1 VHAYTAIIARP
12 VTDAQLIA
20 WIAHLAESGVDDAE
34 LRQVATQNA
43 AASLVDAVLEHARRR
58 HASVFATS
66 A

>member
-20 WIAHLAESGVDDAE
+20 WIAHLTESGLSDEE
-34 LRQVATQNA
+34 LREVAAQNA

-58 HASVFATS
+58 HTTVFATS